1 MHKKIYRKL
10 LKRDKGI
17 EAMANTAGSI
27 KKIVKKYIKVLE
39 ENNIRIIE
47 AVIFGSWARGTAK
60 KESDIDIALVSDAFT
75 GDRFEDRRKI
85 VPLRRKI
92 DSRIEPI
99 PFTPEDFYNS
109 GIMVEEIK
117 RTGKIIMKKKDN

>member
-1 MHKKIYRKL
+1 
-10 LKRDKGI
+10 
-17 EAMANTAGSI
+17 MANTTGSV

-39 ENNIRIIE
+39 ENNIKIIE
-47 AVIFGSWARGTAK
+47 AVIFGSYAKGTANS
-60 KESDIDIALVSDAFT
+60 ESDIDVALVSDAFT

-99 PFTPEDFYNS
+99 PFTPEDFDNS
-109 GIMVEEIK
+109 GIMAEEIK
-117 RTGKIIMKKKDN
+117 RTGKIIIKKRVC